1 MSSYCKNEAKLSL
14 SYFQHVNDGVSVRY
28 LVISPACVLVILI
41 SQLSSVGVRLT
52 ITHNREAGDYDLLA
66 MDNLWTARNRG
77 CGRVFLS
84 L

>member
-1 MSSYCKNEAKLSL
+1 M
-14 SYFQHVNDGVSVRY
+14 NDRVSVRY
-28 LVISPACVLVILI
+28 FVIRTTRVLVIVI
-41 SQLSSVGVRLT
+41 CQVTSVGVRLT

-66 MDNLWTARNRG
+66 MDNLRTARNRG